1 MPDTTAPIITAFVL
15 PATSL
20 DFIVPVT
27 LFTAT
32 DNVAVTGYLI
42 TTSGTPPSVDDPG
55 WSGTPQATVTAVE
68 GANTFCAWAKDAAGN
83 ISDFAIQWVTVT
95 VVSGGGGGGGIN
107 NSQAIIPPLDAAT
120 IDFPQAVIDAI
131 AEAVAAR
138 LLTDHGAGQ
147 WGTSVLLPVMSGQ
160 AYTATAKQQKE
171 VTIVQ
176 GDTPTITLALG
187 NDYTGWTARFAVK
200 HSAYDAYYALPVRDA
215 YWLNAAQGLGAV
227 DLSATDTAVAGKFL
241 AEVELTKGALVLTAL
256 RFTLIIIPDIVKAG

>member
-1 MPDTTAPIITAFVL
+1 MPDLTAPVITAFVL

-20 DFIVPVT
+20 DLIVPVT

-32 DNVAVTGYLI
+32 DKVAVTGYLI
-42 TTSGTPPSVDDPG
+42 TTSGTIPGVNDSG

-147 WGTSVLLPVMSGQ
+147 WGTSVILPVMQGHV
-160 AYTATAKQQKE
+160 YTATAQQQRT
-171 VTIVQ
+171 VSVVQ
-176 GDTPTITLALG
+176 GDTPTITFDLG
-187 NDYTGWTARFAVK
+187 SDYTGWTPWFGAKGAVVITTRQAQWFNPAK
-200 HSAYDAYYALPVRDA
+200 GQGNVLLSVSDTTVVGSYDAEIELR
-215 YWLNAAQGLGAV
+215 NAAQ
-227 DLSATDTAVAGKFL
+227 SKI
-241 AEVELTKGALVLTAL
+241 LTAIKFKL
-256 RFTLIIIPDIVKAG
+256 LIVPQVI